1 MTLKMM
7 WRISLF
13 TLMNL
18 VSFLTLNSQTI
29 TAVKIPTSIA
39 GAGGTGTV
47 GYPYAVQ
54 VSISGWTAGA
64 NSQAY
69 LKIYYSTNNEYMW
82 SATGAWSNTTTYSS
96 SNQPVVN
103 IDAGG
108 NWSGWIYMKHNDV
121 VTGPK
126 LRAAKVGA
134 TSTNLTGNAITFN
147 VLNMTPAGN
156 GGWVVRNTS
165 PAVNKPI
172 LAYSGGNIV
181 GSYRTEDNGLTEG
194 YSYGA
199 GGFKIAVPAGFIDS
213 LVALNDDGS
222 RYQSF
227 IGPWSVNAGVE
238 TDVSVGGGQIGAGS
252 AFITPSPL
260 QGGITGNLTLHIVGA
275 AAETLHNAQI
285 IPPPSWTWSYLTG
298 DLNLSGA
305 GSPVASINGDTVSLS
320 NLTLSAT
327 DTLHVQF
334 NNIIP
339 ADSTAVY
346 NFTVRTGVS
355 SDSIFTIGT
364 PPSVTVLG
372 SPSPISDVKQNDANG
387 VAIRLGRL
395 ITVRGIVIVANQFGS
410 PSYIQDNTGGMSV
423 FDHTFSQSVSIG
435 DEVVVTGTV
444 SQFNGL
450 NQISPVTS
458 FSIISSGNTVNPVEA
473 TATQLNSDGQVGV
486 ENYEGSLVRLNNVT
500 VSLISGGSV
509 GTWAYQ
515 NYRLTGTSGTDTVEI
530 RIDDSTNI
538 INTVAPAGAFDV
550 IGVLSQFKSS
560 SPFIGGYQ
568 LMPRSTADII
578 SQGPLFAVLPSES
591 NLAPTSLT
599 ISWQTINPGTTGVR
613 YGKTPGYELGV
624 VSLHQDSMSL
634 SHSIDL
640 SGLDVA
646 TIYDVQAY
654 SSSGTD
660 TSFSPNLIVSTTSA
674 PPTSGQINVYFNKN
688 VDTTVAESVHA
699 LGNFDLMTK
708 LIQHINAA
716 RHSIDL
722 ALYSF
727 SGTTGSSIATA
738 LLNAKG
744 RGVSVRAIGEYD
756 NRNSTAWNTL
766 IANGIPV
773 IFDAYGSNDGT
784 GLHHN
789 KFIIFDARGGA
800 PDSVWLWT
808 GSWNLTDPGT
818 LNDRQNSIEFQDVA
832 IAGAYTVEFNEEWG
846 SSTDTPNPV
855 TSRFG
860 ARKTDN
866 TPHKFIVGTSPVE
879 VYFSPSDRTTSHI
892 AATLHRAQSSVNIGM
907 YNFTRLDLA
916 DTVIAL
922 KQRGRTVR
930 IVTDDTSAA
939 DVTGNQ
945 SSFMRSNG
953 IDILLKGFSDGLFHH
968 KYAIV
973 DGTAP
978 SGPRWVI
985 TGSHNWT
992 NSAENSNNENIVIVQ
1007 DNRVANLYIQEFSA
1021 RYNEAGGTNPI
1032 VTGVTEVKHTI
1043 PTRYELS
1050 QNYPNPFNPS
1060 TSFDVQI
1067 MKGGAVTLRIY
1078 NVLGQEVAT
1087 LINGV
1092 KAPGVYHVTWNAAAI
1107 SSGVYFYRLEA
1118 GTFVDVKKMLLLR

>member
-7 WRISLF
+7 WRMILF
-13 TLMNL
+13 TWM
-18 VSFLTLNSQTI
+18 SFIFLSTLSSQTI
-29 TAVKIPTSIA
+29 TAVKIPTAIA
-39 GAGGTGTV
+39 GSGGAGTV
-47 GYPYAVQ
+47 GYPYAVF
-54 VSISGWTAGA
+54 VNISGWTAA
-64 NSQAY
+64 ASSQAY
-69 LKIYYSTNNEYMW
+69 VKIYYSTNNEFMW
-82 SATGAWSNTTTYSS
+82 SATGVWSSTTTYSS

-103 IDAGG
+103 IDAAG
-108 NWSGWIYMKHNDV
+108 NWTGWVYMKHNDA

-134 TSTNLTGNAITFN
+134 TSTNLTSGSLTFN
-147 VLNMTPAGN
+147 VLNTTPAGN

-172 LAYSGGNIV
+172 FAYSGGNIV
-181 GSYRTEDNGLTEG
+181 GSYRTEDNGIAEG

-213 LVALNDDGS
+213 LVAVNDDGS
-222 RYQSF
+222 HYQTF
-227 IGPWSVNAGVE
+227 IGSWSVNAGAE
-238 TDVSVGGGQIGAGS
+238 TDVSVGGGQIGVGS
-252 AFITPSPL
+252 AFITPSQL
-260 QGGITGNLTLHIVGA
+260 QGGISGNLTVHVVGA
-275 AAETLHNAQI
+275 ASETLHVAQI
-285 IPPPSWTWSYLTG
+285 IPPASWTWSYQTG
-298 DLNLSGA
+298 DLSLSGA
-305 GSPVASINGDTVSLS
+305 GSPTASISGDTVIVSG
-320 NLTLSAT
+320 LTLSGT

-339 ADSTAVY
+339 ADSTAVF
-346 NFTVRTGVS
+346 NFTVRTGVTA
-355 SDSIFTIGT
+355 DSIFTIGT
-364 PPSVTVLG
+364 PPAVTVLG

-387 VAIRLGRL
+387 IAIRLGRL
-395 ITVRGIVIVANQFGS
+395 ITVRGIVTVANQFGS

-423 FDHTFSQSVSIG
+423 FDHTFSESVSIG
-435 DEVVVTGTV
+435 DEVIVTGTV

-450 NQISPVTS
+450 NQVSPVTS
-458 FSIISSGNTVNPVEA
+458 FSIVSSGNAVTPVEA
-473 TATQLNSDGQVGV
+473 TATQLNSDGAGGI
-486 ENYEGSLVRLNNVT
+486 ENYEGSLVRLNDVT

-568 LMPRSTADII
+568 LMPRSTADVI

-599 ISWQTINPGTTGVR
+599 ISWQTINPGTTALR
-613 YGKTPGYELGV
+613 YGKTTGYELGV
-624 VSLHQDSMSL
+624 VNLHQDSVSTGHSL
-634 SHSIDL
+634 DL
-640 SGLDVA
+640 TGLDVA
-646 TIYDVQAY
+646 TIYNVQAF

-660 TSFSPNLIVSTTSA
+660 TSFAPNLIVSTTSA
-674 PPTSGQINVYFNKN
+674 PPTTGQINVYFNKS
-688 VDTTVAESVHA
+688 VDTTVSEGIPA
-699 LGNFDLMTK
+699 LGNYDLVTK
-708 LIQHINAA
+708 FVQHINAA

-727 SGTTGSSIATA
+727 SGSTGSFIAAA
-738 LLNAKG
+738 LLNAKA
-744 RGVSVRAIGEYD
+744 RGVSIRAIGEYD

-766 IANGIPV
+766 IGNGIPV

-846 SSTDTPNPV
+846 SSTDTPNPA

-945 SSFMRSNG
+945 SSFLRSNG
-953 IDILLKGFSDGLFHH
+953 VDLLLKGFTDGLFHH

-973 DGTAP
+973 DGTVS

-992 NSAENSNNENIVIVQ
+992 NSAENSNNENTVIVQ
-1007 DNRVANLYIQEFSA
+1007 DNRIANLYIQEFSA
-1021 RYNEAGGTNPI
+1021 RYNEAGGSNPI
-1032 VTGVTEVKHTI
+1032 VTGVTEIRHTL
-1043 PTRYELS
+1043 PTHYELT
-1050 QNYPNPFNPS
+1050 QNYPNPFNPA

-1067 MKGGAVTLRIY
+1067 MKGGVVTLKIY

-1087 LINGV
+1087 LISGT
-1092 KAPGVYHVTWNAAAI
+1092 KAPGVYHVTWNASTF
-1107 SSGVYFYRLEA
+1107 SSGVYFYRLQA
-1118 GTFVDVKKMLLLR
+1118 GTFVDVKKMLLVR